1 MNKKKIFFIF
11 LVVIIIFVL
20 GILMFNLYSS
30 KKNETLLNNDKQV
43 KVLYEVYNDFF
54 NYYNS
59 NIILDESALRNFIT
73 HEEFSSE
80 NKELLKKVEKNS
92 EDDYKVTYIMS
103 VEYNLSNNMLTVSL
117 SNDNSQKINSFNYL
131 LKPTLFEIKYLSP
144 KVRNISE
151 GY

>member
-20 GILMFNLYSS
+20 GILIFNLYSS
-30 KKNETLLNNDKQV
+30 KKNETLLDNDNQV
-43 KVLYEVYNDFF
+43 KVLYEVYNDFL

-80 NKELLKKVEKNS
+80 NKELLKKVEKS
-92 EDDYKVTYIMS
+92 
-103 VEYNLSNNMLTVSL
+103 
-117 SNDNSQKINSFNYL
+117 
-131 LKPTLFEIKYLSP
+131 
-144 KVRNISE
+144 
-151 GY
+151 